1 MGQPDHQQLTELAK
15 AAFQVVERQV
25 AERALETGT
34 SVIVFENDLIQ
45 RADPQEILQRLG
57 KTETL
62 PG

>member
-1 MGQPDHQQLTELAK
+1 MAQHDHQQLTELAK

-25 AERALETGT
+25 AERALETRT
-34 SVIVFENDLIQ
+34 SVIVFENGLIQ
-45 RADPQEILQRLG
+45 RVDPQEILERLS